1 MHSGSG
7 RLEGPFEGRVARERS
22 GMPADSNP
30 SLTLHEVLVEARCQ
44 LDGDGPSYQWGHAR
58 IMSGELP
65 ATKVGPV
72 WKLPPS
78 AVGILKRLWR
88 ARRRR
93 SSCAA

>member
-1 MHSGSG
+1 
-7 RLEGPFEGRVARERS
+7 
-22 GMPADSNP
+22 MPADASS
-30 SLTLHEVLVEARCQ
+30 SLTLHEVLVEARCQLEAEARCQ

-88 ARRRR
+88 TRRRR

>member
-1 MHSGSG
+1 MPSDTG
-7 RLEGPFEGRVARERS
+7 RREGLCEGRTARERS
-22 GMPADSNP
+22 GMPADASS

-88 ARRRR
+88 TRRRR

>member
-1 MHSGSG
+1 
-7 RLEGPFEGRVARERS
+7 
-22 GMPADSNP
+22 MPADSSSP
-30 SLTLHEVLVEARCQ
+30 LTLHEVLAETRRQLEAEACRQ
-44 LDGDGPSYQWGHAR
+44 LDGDRPSYQWGHAR

-88 ARRRR
+88 TRRRR
-93 SSCAA
+93 PSCAA